1 MYAARVFGPLFDVDD
16 RISHG
21 GYMFGYILKNF
32 LQNSKFLST
41 KRGRFFCK
49 NYTILLIFAIFPA
62 TTDRK
67 FLSLQEN
74 PGFVTGFVT

>member
-1 MYAARVFGPLFDVDD
+1 MYNCGGFAPSFDVDD
-16 RISHG
+16 RIPHG
-21 GYMFGYILKNF
+21 GYIFGYILKNF